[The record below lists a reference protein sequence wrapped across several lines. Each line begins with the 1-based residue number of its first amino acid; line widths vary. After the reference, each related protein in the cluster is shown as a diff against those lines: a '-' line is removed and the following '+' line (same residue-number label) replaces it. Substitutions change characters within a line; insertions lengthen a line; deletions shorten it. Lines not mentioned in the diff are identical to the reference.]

1 MTALRWLREEWP
13 SALQV
18 VGIVLVAVGTAV
30 AFGYGV
36 GLMVGGAGITA
47 YGIAEERG

>member
-1 MTALRWLREEWP
+1 VAALHWLRKEWP

-18 VGIVLVAVGTAV
+18 GGIVLVAVGTAV
-30 AFGYGV
+30 AFGYGI